1 MHVNRNAGATTSA
14 AEGKHEKEIVME
26 GWNKSEKTLLI
37 IGVFIIAA
45 VLVGT
50 VVYFIGM
57 PMVQRSIEQ
66 AKHAAYEAKL
76 KDDMT
81 IIPPKGSDLDIAGRW
96 VDAIS
101 YQWTGKPAFEY
112 VFKTDG
118 TYTFRYTERSSV
130 TTGKWG
136 RLKGSNQLVTKRD
149 SDTYEFSSGSP
160 LRTDSSGRLFCDGFA
175 LVRMY

>member
-1 MHVNRNAGATTSA
+1 
-14 AEGKHEKEIVME
+14 ME

-45 VLVGT
+45 VLIGMVAYT
-50 VVYFIGM
+50 IGM
-57 PMVQRSIEQ
+57 PMVQRSIAQAEQ
-66 AKHAAYEAKL
+66 AAREAKAL
-76 KDDMT
+76 DDLT

-112 VFKTDG
+112 VFKADG
-118 TYTFRYTERSSV
+118 TYTFRYTEQSVV

-149 SDTYEFSSGSP
+149 SDTFRFSSGNQ

-175 LVRMY
+175 LVRM